1 MIAAGGNPD
10 DDVSD
15 AELARRIATGA
26 DEPAR
31 REEALLVERF
41 ARRVRLYGLR
51 HLRDAD
57 QAADLVQ
64 DVMRLVLERLRAGE
78 VREPDRIGSFILGT
92 ARMMARDARR
102 RSRRQQDLGERMAA
116 EAPAAR
122 VGPSEG
128 VADLDR
134 LEQCLQALTERE
146 RTVVVLSFQ
155 GGEAA
160 PDIAGALGLSAANV
174 RVIRHRAVARLRT
187 CMGAG
192 EEAQA

>member
-1 MIAAGGNPD
+1 MIAAGGNLD

-15 AELARRIATGA
+15 GDLARRIAAGA

-57 QAADLVQ
+57 QAADLAQ

-78 VREPDRIGSFILGT
+78 VREPERIGSFILGT

-102 RSRRQQDLGERMAA
+102 RWRRQQDLGKRVAA
-116 EAPAAR
+116 EAPAAS
-122 VGPSEG
+122 VGPAEG

-160 PDIAGALGLSAANV
+160 PVIAGELGLSPANV

-187 CMGAG
+187 CMGAS

>member
-1 MIAAGGNPD
+1 MVADGRPD

-15 AELARRIATGA
+15 ADLARRIAAGV
-26 DEPAR
+26 DGSAR

-64 DVMRLVLERLRAGE
+64 DVMRLVLERLRVGE
-78 VREPDRIGSFILGT
+78 VREPERIGSFILGT

-102 RSRRQQDLGERMAA
+102 RAQRRQDLSERMAA
-116 EAPAAR
+116 EAPAASL
-122 VGPSEG
+122 GPSEG
-128 VADLDR
+128 SVDLDR
-134 LEQCLQALTERE
+134 LEQCLQALPERE

-187 CMGAG
+187 CMGAA